1 MALHR
6 CPECRKRIS
15 DSVEACPHCGFSFK
29 EADLEIYRQKL
40 EQRRLHNQEIN
51 RKSIKLQLIWLAI
64 FAVVI
69 GIGSIIANT
78 Q

>member
-15 DSVEACPHCGFSFK
+15 NSVESCPHCGFSFK

-40 EQRRLHNQEIN
+40 EQRRLHNQEVN
-51 RKSIKLQLIWLAI
+51 RKSIKLQLIWLGI
-64 FAVVI
+64 FAAVI
-69 GIGSIIANT
+69 GIATIVAN
-78 Q
+78 

>member
-15 DSVEACPHCGFSFK
+15 DSLEHCIHCGFSFK
-29 EADLEIYRQKL
+29 EADLAIYRQKL

-51 RKSIKLQLIWLAI
+51 RKS
-64 FAVVI
+64 
-69 GIGSIIANT
+69 
-78 Q
+78 

>member
-15 DSVEACPHCGFSFK
+15 DSVESCPHCGFSFK

-51 RKSIKLQLIWLAI
+51 RKSMKLQLIWLGV
-64 FAVVI
+64 FTLVI
-69 GIGSIIANT
+69 GIASFLT
-78 Q
+78 H

>member
-15 DSVEACPHCGFSFK
+15 DSVENCPHCGFSFK

-51 RKSIKLQLIWLAI
+51 RYSIKLQLIWLGI
-64 FAVVI
+64 FVVVI
-69 GIGSIIANT
+69 GVAATIAN
-78 Q
+78 

>member
-15 DSVEACPHCGFSFK
+15 DSVESCPHCGFSFK

-51 RKSIKLQLIWLAI
+51 RKSMKLQLIWLAV
-64 FAVVI
+64 FVSVI
-69 GIGSIIANT
+69 GVANFIVN
-78 Q
+78 

>member
-15 DSVEACPHCGFSFK
+15 DSVESCPHCGFSFK

-40 EQRRLHNQEIN
+40 EQHRLNNQEIN
-51 RKSIKLQLIWLAI
+51 RKSMKLQLVWLVI
-64 FAVVI
+64 FILVI
-69 GIGSIIANT
+69 SVATFITN
-78 Q
+78 

>member
-15 DSVEACPHCGFSFK
+15 DSVENCIHCGFSFK
-29 EADLEIYRQKL
+29 EADLEIYRQNL

-51 RKSIKLQLIWLAI
+51 RKSVKLQLIWLAI
-64 FAVVI
+64 FTTVI
-69 GIGSIIANT
+69 GIATWVVN
-78 Q
+78 

>member
-1 MALHR
+1 MALYR

-15 DSVEACPHCGFSFK
+15 DSVESCPHCGFSFK

-51 RKSIKLQLIWLAI
+51 RKSMKLQLIWLAVFVI
-64 FAVVI
+64 VI
-69 GIGSIIANT
+69 GVANFIVN
-78 Q
+78 

>member
-15 DSVEACPHCGFSFK
+15 DSLEHCIHCGFSFK
-29 EADLEIYRQKL
+29 EADLAIYRQKL

-51 RKSIKLQLIWLAI
+51 RKSVKLQLIWLVI
-64 FAVVI
+64 FIAV
-69 GIGSIIANT
+69 IALASLITN
-78 Q
+78 

>member
-1 MALHR
+1 MVLHR

-15 DSVEACPHCGFSFK
+15 DSVENCPHCGFSFK

-51 RKSIKLQLIWLAI
+51 RKSVKLQLVWLVI
-64 FAVVI
+64 FTLVI
-69 GIGSIIANT
+69 GIASVIAN
-78 Q
+78 

>member
-6 CPECRKRIS
+6 CPECRKKIS
-15 DSVEACPHCGFSFK
+15 ESVQACPHCGFSFK

-40 EQRRLHNQEIN
+40 EQRRKLNQELN
-51 RKSIKLQLIWLAI
+51 RQNSKIQLVWLVI

-69 GIGSIIANT
+69 GVASLCVNR
-78 Q
+78 

>member
-15 DSVEACPHCGFSFK
+15 DSVEACPDCGFSFK